1 MNIRRFVATDMR
13 AALAA
18 IRGELGPD
26 AVMLSSRKLPE
37 GFHLNKVLV
46 LYFQLHK

>member
-1 MNIRRFVATDMR
+1 MR
-13 AALAA
+13 GALAA

-37 GFHLNKVLV
+37 GVEVIAAIDYDDSLLGNAEKGA
-46 LYFQLHK
+46 